1 MTTRLHHR
9 IYVSLLAVALF
20 GIGGTAIVTHT
31 LFDPG
36 FGSPH
41 DSRLLAEA
49 QFVARALNGVA
60 DERLPAEVERIGN
73 ELRLDL
79 LVIGANDGV
88 LASSGTIA
96 SSVLSAP
103 RGLPHAGAHWL
114 PTRHGRALVVAI
126 DGQRRLAA
134 WPRGNRPNVVLILA
148 VFFGLLALGCM
159 LVARRLTRRLE
170 ALEQGVAR
178 LGSGQLS
185 TRVPVQGQDEIA
197 RLAERFNW
205 SAERI
210 ERLVDAQRRMLL
222 SASHELRSPLARV
235 RVALELIRD
244 RGGAEVERRVAGA
257 VVDIDELDALV
268 DDLLLASRIEIEPP
282 LAAAETIDLASLV
295 AEEAARAGA
304 KLDVAPA
311 SVMGDLRLL
320 RRLVRNLLDNAVRHG
335 AGAEIEAGVAPLGG
349 PNGGARLWV
358 ADRGPGVAL
367 TDRERIFE
375 AFYRGARAP
384 ADASGVGIGL
394 ALVRQIAERHGGTA
408 VCHPRDGGGAIFE
421 VTLPN
426 RSASE

>member
-1 MTTRLHHR
+1 
-9 IYVSLLAVALF
+9 
-20 GIGGTAIVTHT
+20 
-31 LFDPG
+31 
-36 FGSPH
+36 
-41 DSRLLAEA
+41 
-49 QFVARALNGVA
+49 
-60 DERLPAEVERIGN
+60 
-73 ELRLDL
+73 
-79 LVIGANDGV
+79 
-88 LASSGTIA
+88 
-96 SSVLSAP
+96 
-103 RGLPHAGAHWL
+103 
-114 PTRHGRALVVAI
+114 
-126 DGQRRLAA
+126 
-134 WPRGNRPNVVLILA
+134 
-148 VFFGLLALGCM
+148 
-159 LVARRLTRRLE
+159 VARRLTRRLE